1 MIFYKTQSKL
11 KNLKHIKI
19 MKINYLLLLILTNT
33 SIVIGQ
39 GTQALSPTKIKV
51 DGVAAVVGDYVILES
66 DIDKTLVEMESQ
78 GMSTANI
85 NRCELLGKLM
95 EDKLYAHNAIQDSL
109 EVKDQEIYDYVD
121 QSIAYF
127 TEQLGSIE
135 KVLEFYK
142 KPDELSFRDELFQI
156 NKIQKLSSLMQS
168 NIVDEIEITPEEVRT
183 FFKSIPEAELPTF
196 GTELEISQIVI
207 EPKVTEEE
215 KERIINQL
223 KSFKVD
229 VEERGMSFSSKAVLY
244 SQDPGSRSSGGKYS
258 LHRKKPRMVKEF
270 RDIAFSMQE
279 GQISDPFK
287 TDFGWHIILVEKIR
301 GQEVDVRH
309 ILLTPKV
316 DAVQLE
322 DARKLLDTLRTRIVD
337 KEITFEDA
345 AYQFSSEKETRLN
358 GGAIINPTTGDK
370 RFELTKMDPLL
381 YNQIRDLKDG
391 VISVPLLDED
401 RSGLKKYKILKVTN
415 RFDEHTADYSKDYTK
430 IKDLALKEKKL
441 KAIKK
446 WMEEKIELTFI
457 SLNKD
462 FDDCNFNNNWRKTN

>member
-11 KNLKHIKI
+11 KNLKHIKV
-19 MKINYLLLLILTNT
+19 MKINYLLLIILINT

-415 RFDEHTADYSKDYTK
+415 RFDEHAADYSKDYTK

-446 WMEEKIELTFI
+446 WMEEKIELTYI

>member
-11 KNLKHIKI
+11 KNLKHIKV
-19 MKINYLLLLILTNT
+19 MKINCLLLLILINT

-183 FFKSIPEAELPTF
+183 FFRSIPEAELPTF

-223 KSFKVD
+223 KSFKAD

-415 RFDEHTADYSKDYTK
+415 RFDEHAADYSKDYTK

-446 WMEEKIELTFI
+446 WMEEKIELTYI

>member
-1 MIFYKTQSKL
+1 MLLKP
-11 KNLKHIKI
+11 KNLRHTNNLIDS
-19 MKINYLLLLILTNT
+19 YLILLFLLIT
-33 SIVIGQ
+33 SSLIAQ
-39 GTQALSPTKIKV
+39 GSQSVKPQRIKV
-51 DGVAAVVGDYVILES
+51 DGVSSVVGDYVILES
-66 DIDKTLVEMESQ
+66 DIDKTIVEMESQ
-78 GMSTANI
+78 GMSTKNVS
-85 NRCELLGKLM
+85 RCELLGKLM
-95 EDKLYAHNAIQDSL
+95 EDKLYAHHAIQDSL
-109 EVKDQEIYDYVD
+109 EVSDEEIYDYVD

-156 NKIQKLSSLMQS
+156 NKLQKLSSMMQS
-168 NIVDEIEITPEEVRT
+168 KIVSEIEITPEEVRN
-183 FFKSIPEAELPTF
+183 FFKQIPENDLPTF
-196 GTELEISQIVI
+196 GTELEISQIVL
-207 EPKVTEEE
+207 EPKVSEEE

-229 VEERGMSFSSKAVLY
+229 VEELGMSFSSKAVLY
-244 SQDPGSRSSGGKYS
+244 SQDPGSRSSGGKYT

-287 TDFGWHIILVEKIR
+287 TDFGWHILIVERIR

-316 DAVQLE
+316 DQDQLE
-322 DARKLLDTLRTRIVD
+322 EARKLLDTLRTRIID
-337 KEITFEDA
+337 EEISFEEA

-381 YNQIRDLKDG
+381 YNQIRDLKDDE
-391 VISVPLLDED
+391 ISVPLLDED

-415 RFDEHTADYSKDYTK
+415 RYDEHTADYSMDYIK
-430 IKDLALKEKKL
+430 IKELALKEKKL
-441 KAIKK
+441 NAIKK
-446 WMEEKIELTFI
+446 WMKEKIELTYI
-457 SLNKD
+457 SLNND
-462 FDDCNFNNNWRKTN
+462 FDNCKFNNNWRKTN

>member
-1 MIFYKTQSKL
+1 MIFYKMPSKP
-11 KNLKHIKI
+11 KNLKSIKTLI
-19 MKINYLLLLILTNT
+19 ISCLLIFVSINT
-33 SIVIGQ
+33 LDVNAQ
-39 GTQALSPTKIKV
+39 GSQSVKPQRIKV
-51 DGVAAVVGDYVILES
+51 DGVSAVVGDYIILES
-66 DIDKTLVEMESQ
+66 DIDKAIVEMESQ
-78 GMSTANI
+78 GMSVKNI
-85 NRCELLGKLM
+85 TRCELLGKLM

-109 EVKDQEIYDYVD
+109 EVSDQEIYDYVD

-127 TEQLGSIE
+127 TDQLGSIE

-156 NKIQKLSSLMQS
+156 NKIQKLSAMMQS
-168 NIVDEIEITPEEVRT
+168 KIVDEIEITPEEVRS
-183 FFKSIPEAELPTF
+183 FFKQIPSNELPTF
-196 GTELEISQIVI
+196 GTELEISQIVL
-207 EPKVTEEE
+207 EPKVTEAE
-215 KERIINQL
+215 KDRIVNQL

-229 VEERGMSFSSKAVLY
+229 VEERGLSFSSKAVLY
-244 SQDPGSRSSGGKYS
+244 SQDPGSRSNGGKYT

-270 RDIAFSMQE
+270 RDIAFSMEE

-287 TDFGWHIILVEKIR
+287 TDFGWHILVVEKIR

-316 DAVQLE
+316 DQAQLDE
-322 DARKLLDTLRTRIVD
+322 ARKLLDTLRTRILD
-337 KEITFEDA
+337 KEITFENA
-345 AYQFSSEKETRLN
+345 ALQFSSEKETRLN
-358 GGAIINPTTGDK
+358 GGVIINPTTGDR
-370 RFELTKMDPLL
+370 RFELTKMDPVL
-381 YNQIRDLKDG
+381 YNQIRDLKDEE
-391 VISVPLLDED
+391 ISVPLLDED

-415 RFDEHTADYSKDYTK
+415 RYDEHLADYSKDYVK

-462 FDDCNFNNNWRKTN
+462 FYGCEFNNNWRKN

>member
-1 MIFYKTQSKL
+1 MKNIKT
-11 KNLKHIKI
+11 
-19 MKINYLLLLILTNT
+19 LLISCLILFSLIDTT
-33 SIVIGQ
+33 SVSAQ
-39 GTQALSPTKIKV
+39 GSQSVKPQRIKV
-51 DGVAAVVGDYVILES
+51 DGVSAVVGDYVILES
-66 DIDKTLVEMESQ
+66 DIDKAIVEMESQ
-78 GMSTANI
+78 GMSAKNI
-85 NRCELLGKLM
+85 TRCELLGKLM

-109 EVKDQEIYDYVD
+109 EVSDQEIYDYVD

-127 TEQLGSIE
+127 TDQLGSIE

-156 NKIQKLSSLMQS
+156 NKIQKLSSMMQAK
-168 NIVDEIEITPEEVRT
+168 IADEIEITPEEVRS
-183 FFKSIPEAELPTF
+183 FFKQIPTYELPTF
-196 GTELEISQIVI
+196 GTELEISQIVL

-229 VEERGMSFSSKAVLY
+229 VEERGLSFSSKAVLY
-244 SQDPGSRSSGGKYS
+244 SQDPGSRSSGGKYT

-279 GQISDPFK
+279 RQISDPFK
-287 TDFGWHIILVEKIR
+287 TDFGWHILTVEKIR

-316 DAVQLE
+316 DDAQLE
-322 DARKLLDTLRTRIVD
+322 EARKILDTLRTRIID
-337 KEITFEDA
+337 EEITFEDA
-345 AYQFSSEKETRLN
+345 AIQFSSEKETRLN
-358 GGAIINPTTGDK
+358 GGAIINPTTGDR
-370 RFELTKMDPLL
+370 RFELTKMDPVL
-381 YNQIRDLKDG
+381 YNQIRDLEDEE
-391 VISVPLLDED
+391 ISVPLLDED

-415 RFDEHTADYSKDYTK
+415 RYDDHIADYSKDYVK

-441 KAIKK
+441 KAIQK
-446 WMEEKIELTFI
+446 WMEEKIELTYI

-462 FDDCNFNNNWRKTN
+462 FYDCEFNNNWRKR